1 MLHRREPKQI
11 NFRHPDIQLIVK
23 EDDVTMIIIVFTLA
37 IMLLIVS
44 ISKWGVHPFLAI
56 MGIALALAIAIGI
69 PLETIPTTIGKG
81 FSSIFAS
88 IGIVIILGTIIGLI
102 LEKTGAAIRLADAI
116 VHIIGE
122 KHPQLAIM
130 LIGWL
135 ISVPVFCDSGFVIVN
150 PIRKWL
156 ARKTNFPS
164 VTLTVALAA
173 GLYVAHVFVP
183 PTPGPIATAGL
194 VGLESNL
201 LLVIGLGVAISIPPL
216 VAAYFFATFIGKKVK
231 STDELD
237 VESISQAYNEHNL
250 PGTAASVTPILLP
263 IILMAGGSIASF
275 AKMEGFAGELLIFLG
290 KPIIAL
296 AAGLISALPLLWKS
310 KMGKELYNITQE
322 SLKTSGP
329 IIFITAAGSVLGQV
343 IIEAGFVQYI
353 QQNASSL
360 ANIGLFFPFVIAAI
374 IKTSQG
380 SSTVAMT
387 TTAGIMGLYFSDASL
402 MAALGMTTPIDA
414 ALTVMAIG
422 AGAMTVSHAND
433 SYFWVVTNFGGLTP
447 QNGYRTQ
454 TALTLIL
461 GITSIITLYT
471 ISLFV

>member
-1 MLHRREPKQI
+1 
-11 NFRHPDIQLIVK
+11 
-23 EDDVTMIIIVFTLA
+23 MIIIVFTLA
-37 IMLLIVS
+37 IVLLIVS

-56 MGIALALAIAIGI
+56 MGIALILAVGIGI
-69 PLETIPTTIGKG
+69 PLETIPNTIGKG
-81 FSSIFAS
+81 FSSIFTS

-116 VHIIGE
+116 IRIIGE

-130 LIGWL
+130 LIGWI

-156 ARKTNFPS
+156 ARKTNFSS
-164 VTLTVALAA
+164 VTLTVALSA
-173 GLYVAHVFVP
+173 GLYISHVFIP

-201 LLVIGLGVAISIPPL
+201 LLVIGLGVATSIIPL
-216 VAAYFFATFIGKKVK
+216 TAAYFFATAIGKRVK
-231 STDELD
+231 SSDELD
-237 VESISQAYNEHNL
+237 VESISQAYNQHNL

-263 IILMAGGSIASF
+263 IILMACGSIASF
-275 AKMEGFAGELLIFLG
+275 AKMEGFTAQLLIFLG

-296 AAGLISALPLLWKS
+296 TAGLISALPLLWRS
-310 KMGKELYNITQE
+310 KMGKELYNITQD

-461 GITSIITLYT
+461 GITSIITLYA

>member
-1 MLHRREPKQI
+1 
-11 NFRHPDIQLIVK
+11 
-23 EDDVTMIIIVFTLA
+23 MIIIVFTLA
-37 IMLLIVS
+37 IVLLIVS

-56 MGIALALAIAIGI
+56 MGIALALAVAIGI
-69 PLETIPTTIGKG
+69 PLDTIPATIGKG

-116 VHIIGE
+116 VRIIGE

-216 VAAYFFATFIGKKVK
+216 VAAYFFATFIGKKIK
-231 STDELD
+231 SADELD

-296 AAGLISALPLLWKS
+296 AAGLVSALPLLWKS

-322 SLKTSGP
+322 SLKTAGP

-343 IIEAGFVQYI
+343 IVEAGFVQYI
-353 QQNASSL
+353 QQNAASLSS
-360 ANIGLFFPFVIAAI
+360 IGLFFPFVVAAI

-402 MAALGMTTPIDA
+402 MAALGMTTQMEA
-414 ALTVMAIG
+414 ALVVMAIG

-454 TALTLIL
+454 TPVTLIM
-461 GITSIITLYT
+461 GITSIITLFA

>member
-1 MLHRREPKQI
+1 MLTGTT
-11 NFRHPDIQLIVK
+11 L
-23 EDDVTMIIIVFTLA
+23 IIVFALA
-37 IMLLIVS
+37 IVLLIVS

-56 MGIALALAIAIGI
+56 MGIALILAVGIGI
-69 PLETIPTTIGKG
+69 PLDTIPATIGKG
-81 FSSIFAS
+81 FSSIFTS
-88 IGIVIILGTIIGLI
+88 IGIVIILGTIIGII

-116 VHIIGE
+116 IRVIGE

-164 VTLTVALAA
+164 VTLTVALSA
-173 GLYVAHVFVP
+173 GLYVSHVFIP

-194 VGLESNL
+194 IGLESNL
-201 LLVIGLGVAISIPPL
+201 LLVIIAGLLISILPL
-216 VAAYFFATFIGKKVK
+216 TAAYFFATAVGKKVK
-231 STDELD
+231 SSEDLD
-237 VESISQAYNEHNL
+237 VESISQAYNQHNL
-250 PGTAASVTPILLP
+250 PSTWASITPILLP
-263 IILMAGGSIASF
+263 IVLMAGGSIASI
-275 AKMEGFAGELLIFLG
+275 AKINGFTGELLTFLG

-296 AAGLISALPLLWKS
+296 AVGLISALPLLWRS
-310 KMGKELYNITQE
+310 KMGKQLYDLTQE
-322 SLKTSGP
+322 SLKTAGP

-343 IIEAGFVQYI
+343 IVEAGFVQYI
-353 QQNASSL
+353 QQNATALSS
-360 ANIGLFFPFVIAAI
+360 IGIFFPFVVAAI

-414 ALTVMAIG
+414 VLVVMAIG

-447 QNGYRTQ
+447 QNGYKTQ
-454 TALTLIL
+454 TAATFIM
-461 GITSIITLYT
+461 GTVSIITLFI
-471 ISLFV
+471 ISLCI

>member
-1 MLHRREPKQI
+1 MLTGTT
-11 NFRHPDIQLIVK
+11 L
-23 EDDVTMIIIVFTLA
+23 IIVFTLA
-37 IMLLIVS
+37 IVLLIVS

-56 MGIALALAIAIGI
+56 MGIALALAVAIGI
-69 PLETIPTTIGKG
+69 PLDTIPTTIGKG

-116 VHIIGE
+116 VRIIGE

-216 VAAYFFATFIGKKVK
+216 VAAYFFATFIGKKIK
-231 STDELD
+231 SADELD

-296 AAGLISALPLLWKS
+296 AAGLI
-310 KMGKELYNITQE
+310 
-322 SLKTSGP
+322 
-329 IIFITAAGSVLGQV
+329 
-343 IIEAGFVQYI
+343 
-353 QQNASSL
+353 
-360 ANIGLFFPFVIAAI
+360 
-374 IKTSQG
+374 
-380 SSTVAMT
+380 
-387 TTAGIMGLYFSDASL
+387 MGLVS
-402 MAALGMTTPIDA
+402 MTG
-414 ALTVMAIG
+414 VH
-422 AGAMTVSHAND
+422 V
-433 SYFWVVTNFGGLTP
+433 FGL
-447 QNGYRTQ
+447 
-454 TALTLIL
+454 
-461 GITSIITLYT
+461 
-471 ISLFV
+471 

>member
-37 IMLLIVS
+37 IVLLIVS

-69 PLETIPTTIGKG
+69 PLDTIPTTIGKG

-116 VHIIGE
+116 VRIIGE

-216 VAAYFFATFIGKKVK
+216 VAAYFFATFIGKKIK
-231 STDELD
+231 SADELD

-296 AAGLISALPLLWKS
+296 TAGLVSALPLLWKS

-343 IIEAGFVQYI
+343 IVEAGFVQYI
-353 QQNASSL
+353 QQNAASLSS
-360 ANIGLFFPFVIAAI
+360 IGLFFPFVVAAI

-414 ALTVMAIG
+414 ALVVMAIG

-454 TALTLIL
+454 TLLTLIL
-461 GITSIITLYT
+461 GVTSIITLFA
-471 ISLFV
+471 ISLFI

>member
-1 MLHRREPKQI
+1 MLTGTA
-11 NFRHPDIQLIVK
+11 L
-23 EDDVTMIIIVFTLA
+23 IIVFIAA
-37 IMLLIVS
+37 IVLLIVS

-56 MGIALALAIAIGI
+56 MGIALALAVAIGI
-69 PLETIPTTIGKG
+69 PLDTIPTTIGKG

-88 IGIVIILGTIIGLI
+88 IGIVIILGTIIGII

-116 VHIIGE
+116 IRVIGE

-156 ARKTNFPS
+156 SRKTSCPS

-173 GLYVAHVFVP
+173 GLYVSHVFIP
-183 PTPGPIATAGL
+183 PTPGPSATAGL
-194 VGLESNL
+194 IGLENNL
-201 LLVIGLGVAISIPPL
+201 LLVIAAGLGISIFPL
-216 VAAYFFATFIGKKVK
+216 VAAYFYATFIGKKVK
-231 STDELD
+231 SAEDLD
-237 VESISQAYNEHNL
+237 VDSISEAYNEHNL
-250 PGTAASVTPILLP
+250 PSTWASITPILLP
-263 IILMAGGSIASF
+263 IVLMAGGSIASF
-275 AKMEGFAGELLIFLG
+275 AKMEGSAGELLTFLG

-296 AAGLISALPLLWKS
+296 AAGLVSALPLLWKR
-310 KMGKELYNITQE
+310 KMGGKLYEMTQE
-322 SLKTSGP
+322 ALKTSGP

-343 IIEAGFVQYI
+343 IVEAGFVQYI
-353 QQNASSL
+353 QQNASAL
-360 ANIGLFFPFVIAAI
+360 ANIGIFFPFVVAAI

-387 TTAGIMGLYFSDASL
+387 TTAGMMGLYFSDASL

-414 ALTVMAIG
+414 VLVVMAIG

-447 QNGYRTQ
+447 QNGYKTQ
-454 TALTLIL
+454 TAATFIM
-461 GITSIITLYT
+461 GTVSIITLFI
-471 ISLFV
+471 ISLCI

>member
-1 MLHRREPKQI
+1 MLTGTA
-11 NFRHPDIQLIVK
+11 L
-23 EDDVTMIIIVFTLA
+23 IIVFIAA
-37 IMLLIVS
+37 IVLLIVS

-56 MGIALALAIAIGI
+56 MGIALALAVAIGI
-69 PLETIPTTIGKG
+69 PLDTIPTTIGKG

-88 IGIVIILGTIIGLI
+88 IGIVIILGTIIGII

-116 VHIIGE
+116 IRVIGE

-156 ARKTNFPS
+156 SRKTSCPS

-173 GLYVAHVFVP
+173 GLYVSHVFIP

-194 VGLESNL
+194 IGLENNL
-201 LLVIGLGVAISIPPL
+201 LLVIAAGLGISIFPL
-216 VAAYFFATFIGKKVK
+216 VAAYFYATFIGKKVK
-231 STDELD
+231 SAEDLD
-237 VESISQAYNEHNL
+237 VDSISEAYNEHNL
-250 PGTAASVTPILLP
+250 PSTWASITPILLP
-263 IILMAGGSIASF
+263 IVLMAGGSIATF
-275 AKMEGFAGELLIFLG
+275 AKMEGSTGELLTFLG

-296 AAGLISALPLLWKS
+296 AAGLVSALPLLWKK
-310 KMGKELYNITQE
+310 KMGGKLYEMTQE
-322 SLKTSGP
+322 ALKTSGP

-343 IIEAGFVQYI
+343 IVEAGFVQYI
-353 QQNASSL
+353 QQNASAL
-360 ANIGLFFPFVIAAI
+360 ANIGIFFPFVVAAI

-387 TTAGIMGLYFSDASL
+387 TTAGMMGLYFSDASL

-414 ALTVMAIG
+414 ALVVMAIG

-447 QNGYRTQ
+447 QNGYKTQ
-454 TALTLIL
+454 TAATFIM
-461 GITSIITLYT
+461 GTVSIITLFI
-471 ISLFV
+471 ISLCI

>member
-1 MLHRREPKQI
+1 MLTGTT
-11 NFRHPDIQLIVK
+11 L
-23 EDDVTMIIIVFTLA
+23 IIVFALA
-37 IMLLIVS
+37 IVLLIVS

-56 MGIALALAIAIGI
+56 MGIALALAIGIGI
-69 PLETIPTTIGKG
+69 PLDTIPNTIGKG

-116 VHIIGE
+116 VRVIGE

-130 LIGWL
+130 LIGWI

-156 ARKTNFPS
+156 ARKTGFPS

-173 GLYVAHVFVP
+173 GLYVAHVFIP

-201 LLVIGLGVAISIPPL
+201 LLVIGLGVAISITPL
-216 VAAYFFATFIGKKVK
+216 IAAYFFATYIGKNIK

-275 AKMEGFAGELLIFLG
+275 AKMEGFAGDLLIFLG

-322 SLKTSGP
+322 SLKTAGP

-343 IIEAGFVQYI
+343 IVEAGFVQYI
-353 QQNASSL
+353 QQNAASLSS
-360 ANIGLFFPFVIAAI
+360 IGLFFPFVVAAI

-414 ALTVMAIG
+414 ALVVMAIG

-447 QNGYRTQ
+447 QNGYKTQ
-454 TALTLIL
+454 TLVTLIM
-461 GITSIITLYT
+461 GITSIITLFA

>member
-1 MLHRREPKQI
+1 MLTGTT
-11 NFRHPDIQLIVK
+11 L
-23 EDDVTMIIIVFTLA
+23 IIVFALA
-37 IMLLIVS
+37 IVLLIVS

-56 MGIALALAIAIGI
+56 MGIALILAIGIGI
-69 PLETIPTTIGKG
+69 PLDTIPNTIGKG
-81 FSSIFAS
+81 FSSIFTS

-116 VHIIGE
+116 IRVIGE

-231 STDELD
+231 SSDELD

-250 PGTAASVTPILLP
+250 PGTTASVTPILLP

-275 AKMEGFAGELLIFLG
+275 AKMEGFTAQLLIFLG

-296 AAGLISALPLLWKS
+296 AAGLVSALPLLWRS
-310 KMGKELYNITQE
+310 KMGKELYNITQD
-322 SLKTSGP
+322 SLKTAGP

-343 IIEAGFVQYI
+343 IVEAGFVQYI

-360 ANIGLFFPFVIAAI
+360 ANIGLFFPFVVAAI

-454 TALTLIL
+454 TLVTLIM
-461 GITSIITLYT
+461 GITSIITLFA

>member
-1 MLHRREPKQI
+1 
-11 NFRHPDIQLIVK
+11 
-23 EDDVTMIIIVFTLA
+23 MIIIVFTLA
-37 IMLLIVS
+37 IVLLIVS

-56 MGIALALAIAIGI
+56 MGIALALAVAIGI
-69 PLETIPTTIGKG
+69 PLDTIPATIGKG

-116 VHIIGE
+116 VRIIGE

-156 ARKTNFPS
+156 SRKTNFSS
-164 VTLTVALAA
+164 VTLTVALSA
-173 GLYVAHVFVP
+173 GLYVSHVFIP

-194 VGLESNL
+194 IGLESNL
-201 LLVIGLGVAISIPPL
+201 LLVIIAGLLISILPL
-216 VAAYFFATFIGKKVK
+216 TAAYFFATAVGKKVK
-231 STDELD
+231 SSEDLD
-237 VESISQAYNEHNL
+237 VESISQAYNQHNL
-250 PGTAASVTPILLP
+250 PSTWASITPILLP
-263 IILMAGGSIASF
+263 IVLMAGGSIASI
-275 AKMEGFAGELLIFLG
+275 AKINGFTGELLTFLG

-296 AAGLISALPLLWKS
+296 AAGLISALPLLWRS
-310 KMGKELYNITQE
+310 KMGKQLYDLTQE
-322 SLKTSGP
+322 SLKTAGP

-343 IIEAGFVQYI
+343 IVEAGFVQYI
-353 QQNASSL
+353 QQNATALSS
-360 ANIGLFFPFVIAAI
+360 IGIFFPFVVAAI

-414 ALTVMAIG
+414 VLVVMAIG

-447 QNGYRTQ
+447 QNGYKTQ
-454 TALTLIL
+454 TALTLIM
-461 GITSIITLYT
+461 GVTSIITLFAV
-471 ISLFV
+471 SLFI

>member
-1 MLHRREPKQI
+1 MLTGTT
-11 NFRHPDIQLIVK
+11 L
-23 EDDVTMIIIVFTLA
+23 IIVFTLA
-37 IMLLIVS
+37 IVLLIVS

-56 MGIALALAIAIGI
+56 MGIALALAVAIGI

-116 VHIIGE
+116 VRIIGE

-275 AKMEGFAGELLIFLG
+275 AKMEGFTGELLIFLG
-290 KPIIAL
+290 KPVIAL

-322 SLKTSGP
+322 SLKTAGP

-343 IIEAGFVQYI
+343 IVEAGFVQYI
-353 QQNASSL
+353 QQNAASLSS
-360 ANIGLFFPFVIAAI
+360 IGLFFPFVVAAI

-414 ALTVMAIG
+414 ALVVMAIG

-454 TALTLIL
+454 TPVTLIM
-461 GITSIITLYT
+461 GITSIITLFA

>member
-1 MLHRREPKQI
+1 MLTGTA
-11 NFRHPDIQLIVK
+11 L
-23 EDDVTMIIIVFTLA
+23 IIVFIAA
-37 IMLLIVS
+37 IVLLIVS

-56 MGIALALAIAIGI
+56 MGIALALAVAIGI
-69 PLETIPTTIGKG
+69 PLDTIPTTIGKG

-88 IGIVIILGTIIGLI
+88 IGIVIILGTIIGII

-116 VHIIGE
+116 IRVIGE

-156 ARKTNFPS
+156 SRKTSCPS

-173 GLYVAHVFVP
+173 GLYVSHVFIP

-194 VGLESNL
+194 IGLENNL
-201 LLVIGLGVAISIPPL
+201 LLVIAAGLGISIFPL
-216 VAAYFFATFIGKKVK
+216 VAAYFYATFIGKKVK
-231 STDELD
+231 SAEDLD
-237 VESISQAYNEHNL
+237 VESISEAYNEHNL
-250 PGTAASVTPILLP
+250 PSTWASINPILLP
-263 IILMAGGSIASF
+263 IVLMAGGSIASF
-275 AKMEGFAGELLIFLG
+275 AKMEGSAGELLTFLG

-296 AAGLISALPLLWKS
+296 AAGLVSALPLLWKR
-310 KMGKELYNITQE
+310 KMGGKLYEMTQE
-322 SLKTSGP
+322 ALKTSGP

-343 IIEAGFVQYI
+343 IVEAGFVQYI
-353 QQNASSL
+353 QQNASAL
-360 ANIGLFFPFVIAAI
+360 ANIGIFFPFVVAAI

-387 TTAGIMGLYFSDASL
+387 TTAGMMGLYFSDASL

-414 ALTVMAIG
+414 VLVVMAIG

-447 QNGYRTQ
+447 QNGYKT
-454 TALTLIL
+454 
-461 GITSIITLYT
+461 IITLFI
-471 ISLFV
+471 ISLCI

>member
-1 MLHRREPKQI
+1 MLTGTT
-11 NFRHPDIQLIVK
+11 L
-23 EDDVTMIIIVFTLA
+23 IIVFALA
-37 IMLLIVS
+37 IVLLIVS

-56 MGIALALAIAIGI
+56 MGIALILAVGIGI
-69 PLETIPTTIGKG
+69 PLETIPNTIGKG
-81 FSSIFAS
+81 FSSIFTS

-116 VHIIGE
+116 IRIIGE

-130 LIGWL
+130 LIGWI

-156 ARKTNFPS
+156 ARKTNFSS
-164 VTLTVALAA
+164 VTLTVALSA
-173 GLYVAHVFVP
+173 GLYISHVFIP

-201 LLVIGLGVAISIPPL
+201 LLVIGLGVATSIIPL
-216 VAAYFFATFIGKKVK
+216 TAAYFFATAIGKRVK
-231 STDELD
+231 SSDELD
-237 VESISQAYNEHNL
+237 VESISQAYNQHNL

-275 AKMEGFAGELLIFLG
+275 AKMEGFTAQLLIFLG

-296 AAGLISALPLLWKS
+296 TAGLISALPLLWRS
-310 KMGKELYNITQE
+310 KMGKELYNITQD

-461 GITSIITLYT
+461 GITSIITLYA

>member
-1 MLHRREPKQI
+1 
-11 NFRHPDIQLIVK
+11 
-23 EDDVTMIIIVFTLA
+23 MIIIVFTLA
-37 IMLLIVS
+37 IVLLIVS

-69 PLETIPTTIGKG
+69 PLDTIPTTIGKG

-116 VHIIGE
+116 VRIIGE

-216 VAAYFFATFIGKKVK
+216 VAAYFFATFIGKKIK
-231 STDELD
+231 SADELD

-290 KPIIAL
+290 KPVIAL

-343 IIEAGFVQYI
+343 IVEAGFVQYI
-353 QQNASSL
+353 QQNAASLSS
-360 ANIGLFFPFVIAAI
+360 IGLFFPFVVAAI

-402 MAALGMTTPIDA
+402 MSALGMTTPIDA
-414 ALTVMAIG
+414 ALVVMAIG

-454 TALTLIL
+454 TLVTLIM
-461 GITSIITLYT
+461 GITSIITLFA
-471 ISLFV
+471 ISLFI

>member
-1 MLHRREPKQI
+1 MLTGTT
-11 NFRHPDIQLIVK
+11 L
-23 EDDVTMIIIVFTLA
+23 IIVFALA
-37 IMLLIVS
+37 IVLLIVS

-56 MGIALALAIAIGI
+56 MGIALILAIGIGI
-69 PLETIPTTIGKG
+69 PLDTIPNTIGKG
-81 FSSIFAS
+81 FSSIFTS

-116 VHIIGE
+116 IRVIGE

-231 STDELD
+231 SSDELD

-250 PGTAASVTPILLP
+250 PGTTASVTPILLP

-275 AKMEGFAGELLIFLG
+275 AKMEGFTAQLLIFLG

-296 AAGLISALPLLWKS
+296 AAGLVSALPLLWRS
-310 KMGKELYNITQE
+310 KMGKELYNITQD
-322 SLKTSGP
+322 SLKTAGP

-343 IIEAGFVQYI
+343 IVEAGFVQYI

-360 ANIGLFFPFVIAAI
+360 ANIGLFFPFVVAAI

-454 TALTLIL
+454 TLVTLIM
-461 GITSIITLYT
+461 GITSIITLFV